1 MAKSLNCLMMAR
13 ERRSRHT
20 RWPAN
25 HSRGVDQLGLVC
37 SSTRWVLQLWRSL
50 ATSIIGTNPIRL
62 YQRRPKWPGW
72 ILLRWKRVSG
82 KRLVMCLASLTTKGL
97 DKSDLGVFHPTSY
110 QSDDRKIHNIS
121 DNDKL
126 FVLRSCPAP
135 VAPVP
140 PPLRGPNAAGPGS
153 RFTTGYRVWEEH
165 QKISTGQATR
175 PTL

>member
-1 MAKSLNCLMMAR
+1 MLAR

-50 ATSIIGTNPIRL
+50 ATSIIGTNPNRL

-82 KRLVMCLASLTTKGL
+82 KRLVMRLASLTTKGL
-97 DKSDLGVFHPTSY
+97 DKSDLGVLHPTNY

-135 VAPVP
+135 VAPVTP
-140 PPLRGPNAAGPGS
+140 TSPRAERRRSGQPLYDWLSCVGGTSKDLNW
-153 RFTTGYRVWEEH
+153 TGNSAH
-165 QKISTGQATR
+165 SLK
-175 PTL
+175 